1 MSESAAYLDYQAS
14 TPMDRRVREAMLD
27 AFAAPGNASS
37 DEHAFGWNA
46 GRRLAAAR
54 ELVARAIGANAD
66 EVTFTSGATEANNIA
81 IKGAALA
88 APPQRRRVLIS
99 AFEHKS
105 VLEPAQALA
114 SAGYVVETIPI
125 GPDGRVNT
133 AALDGMLEKD
143 VAVVSVMAVNNEI
156 GTIQPISEIARRAR
170 DVGAFFHVDGTQA
183 LAAMK
188 VDILDWGGD
197 SVSFSGHK
205 VYGPGGVGAL
215 YLAADAPWRPVP
227 LMQGGGQENGLRPGT
242 VAVPLCVGFGEACR
256 LILQDGEV
264 ERSKVASVR
273 DSLEREIR
281 RVAPDAEVTCA
292 TTPRHP
298 GSLHIRFP
306 GVNASDLL
314 TRLQPRVGA
323 STGSACNSGII
334 GPSHVLLAIGMTP
347 HEAEECIR
355 FSIGRFSTEDDISVA
370 ADALCTTLRK
380 RAAAA

>member
-1 MSESAAYLDYQAS
+1 MSNPAAYLDYQAS
-14 TPMDRRVREAMLD
+14 TPMDRRVGEVMLE

-54 ELVARAIGANAD
+54 ELVASAIGANAD

-88 APPQRRRVLIS
+88 APPARRRVLIS

-105 VLEPAQALA
+105 VLESAQALA
-114 SAGYVVETIPI
+114 SAGYVIEFIPV
-125 GPDGRVNT
+125 GSDGLVNM
-133 AALDGMLEKD
+133 AALEGMLADD

-156 GTIQPISEIARRAR
+156 GTIQPVADIASRTRE
-170 DVGAFFHVDGTQA
+170 VGAFFHVDGTQA

-188 VDILDWGGD
+188 VDVFEWGGD

-205 VYGPGGVGAL
+205 VYGPVGVGAL

-242 VAVPLCVGFGEACR
+242 VAVPLCVGLAEACR
-256 LILQDGEV
+256 LLLEDGEA
-264 ERSKVASVR
+264 ERSKVASIR
-273 DSLEREIR
+273 DSLERAIR
-281 RVAPDAEVTCA
+281 SYVPEAEVTCA
-292 TTPRHP
+292 ATPRHP

-306 GVNASDLL
+306 GVAASDLL
-314 TRLQPRVGA
+314 TRVQPRVGA
-323 STGSACNSGII
+323 ATGSACTSGVI

-347 HEAEECIR
+347 EVAEECIR
-355 FSIGRFSTEDDISVA
+355 FSVGRFSTEDDISVA
-370 ADALCTTLRK
+370 AEALGAALRR
-380 RAAAA
+380 RAA